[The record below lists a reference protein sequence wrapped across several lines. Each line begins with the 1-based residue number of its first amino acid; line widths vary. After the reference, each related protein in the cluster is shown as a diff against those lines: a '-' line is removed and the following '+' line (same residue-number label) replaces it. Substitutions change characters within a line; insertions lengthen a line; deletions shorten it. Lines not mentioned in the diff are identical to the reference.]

1 VKAKQAITRAVV
13 HLGPE
18 KTGTTALAKYMTRLA
33 LENKLPSSLIFPIG
47 DEWFGR
53 TDRIQKH
60 RIDLE
65 RIVREFDRGSDIS
78 ISDDQYMR
86 NLIQAAQA
94 SSNEMTS
101 VVLIA
106 ETALA
111 NIKPQSLTEVLL
123 RYFDRVDYII
133 AARNQEN
140 GIRSLIAQRVRD
152 KNRHEWNLDPIS
164 YLDSSSI
171 SFSSMDY
178 TLMGQR
184 WAPQNPKVSLSFI
197 PYLESDKASFS
208 FIDRFFRVLGIDET
222 PRLKGIEGVRIH
234 PTFSSEGM
242 REISSIK
249 KRLRTWGWVPWVKKR
264 LLAQFETS
272 SKIFHHSASKGG
284 VDPSG
289 ELYGVWE
296 LTKGQ
301 SEWIR
306 EYYKASNTDFLANLT
321 RDSFETDWELWGSNL

>member
-1 VKAKQAITRAVV
+1 VKVKQAIIRAVV

-33 LENKLPSSLIFPIG
+33 LENKLPSNLIFPIG
-47 DEWFGR
+47 NEWFGR

-60 RIDLE
+60 RVDLE
-65 RIVREFDRGSDIS
+65 RIVGIFNKDSDVS
-78 ISDDQYMR
+78 IADDQYMR
-86 NLIQAAQA
+86 NLIQVARA

-101 VVLIA
+101 VVLIV

-123 RYFDRVDYII
+123 RYFDRVDYVI

-140 GIRSLIAQRVRD
+140 GIRSLIAQRVGD
-152 KNRHEWNLDPIS
+152 KNRREWSLDPIA

-178 TLMGQR
+178 TLMGRR
-184 WAPQNPKVSLSFI
+184 WAPENPKVSLSFI

-208 FIDRFFRVLGIDET
+208 FIGRFFRVLGIDET
-222 PRLKGIEGVRIH
+222 PRLKGIDGVRIH

-242 REISSIK
+242 REISRIK
-249 KRLRTWGWVPWVKKR
+249 KRLRTWGWIPWVREKYFT
-264 LLAQFETS
+264 QFEKS
-272 SKIFHHSASKGG
+272 SKIFHDSAFKGG
-284 VDPSG
+284 IDPSG

-296 LTKGQ
+296 LTKAQ
-301 SEWIR
+301 TEWIR
-306 EYYKASNTDFLANLT
+306 EYYDASNIEFLASLK
-321 RDSFETDWELWGSNL
+321 RDGFEAEWELWGRNL

>member
-1 VKAKQAITRAVV
+1 MKAKQAITRAVV

-111 NIKPQSLTEVLL
+111 NITPQSLTELL
-123 RYFDRVDYII
+123 LSYFDRVDYVI
-133 AARNQEN
+133 AARNQQN

-152 KNRHEWNLDPIS
+152 KNRREWSLDPIS
-164 YLDSSSI
+164 YRNSSSI

-178 TLMGQR
+178 TLMGR
-184 WAPQNPKVSLSFI
+184 SWASENSRVSLSFI
-197 PYLESDKASFS
+197 PYLESDIASFS
-208 FIDRFFRVLGIDET
+208 FIDRFFRVLKIDKPT
-222 PRLKGIEGVRIH
+222 RLKGIEGVRIH
-234 PTFSSEGM
+234 PTFSTKGM
-242 REISSIK
+242 SEISRIK
-249 KRLRTWGWVPWVKKR
+249 RRLRTWGWIPWAREKY
-264 LLAQFETS
+264 LAQFETS

-284 VDPSG
+284 IDPSG

-296 LTKGQ
+296 FTKAQ
-301 SEWIR
+301 AEWIR
-306 EYYKASNTDFLANLT
+306 EYYEASNTEFLATLK
-321 RDSFETDWELWGSNL
+321 RDGFESEWELWGRNL

>member
-1 VKAKQAITRAVV
+1 MKAKQAMVRAVV

-18 KTGTTALAKYMTRLA
+18 KTGTSALAKYMTRLA
-33 LENKLPSSLIFPIG
+33 LENKLPSNLIFPIG
-47 DEWFGR
+47 NEWFGR

-60 RIDLE
+60 RVDLE
-65 RIVREFDRGSDIS
+65 RIVGIFNKGSDVS
-78 ISDDQYMR
+78 IADDESMR
-86 NLIQAAQA
+86 NLIQVARA
-94 SSNEMTS
+94 SSSEMTS

-123 RYFDRVDYII
+123 RYFDRVDYVI

-152 KNRHEWNLDPIS
+152 KNRREWSLDPIS
-164 YLDSSSI
+164 YLDTSSI

-178 TLMGQR
+178 TLMGRR
-184 WAPQNPKVSLSFI
+184 WAPENPKVSLSFI

-208 FIDRFFRVLGIDET
+208 FIDRFFRVLGTDKP
-222 PRLKGIEGVRIH
+222 PRLKGIDGVRIH

-242 REISSIK
+242 REISRIK

-296 LTKGQ
+296 FTKGQ

-306 EYYKASNTDFLANLT
+306 EYYEASNTDFLANLT